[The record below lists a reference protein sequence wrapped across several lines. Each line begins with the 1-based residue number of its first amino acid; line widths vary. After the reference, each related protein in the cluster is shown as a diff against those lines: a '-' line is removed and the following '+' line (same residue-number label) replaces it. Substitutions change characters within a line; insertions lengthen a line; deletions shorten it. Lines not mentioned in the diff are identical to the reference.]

1 MEIKSYSQRFP
12 NGEGY
17 RLDETGWERARYG
30 LLNSKETGQLD
41 PETLGELDQMAAGLD
56 YGEHTLGATG
66 KIASRFYGGTL
77 ETDYGKV
84 EWMGQAPEEVREFV
98 EEIEKAVDQSH

>member
-30 LLNSKETGQLD
+30 LLNGKDTGQLD
-41 PETLGELDQMAAGLD
+41 AEALEELDEMAAELD
-56 YGEHTLGATG
+56 YDRHSLGI
-66 KIASRFYGGTL
+66 KEKVASRFYGGTI
-77 ETDYGKV
+77 ETGYGTV
-84 EWMGQAPEEVREFV
+84 EWIGETPEKVREFV
-98 EEIEKAVDQSH
+98 EEIEKAVD